1 MLSQYRK
8 SALIKTAI
16 VVTAL
21 WILVAIIGYAHTE
34 LGVDATDCPGKQII
48 HLFQ

>member
-16 VVTAL
+16 IVTVL
-21 WILVAIIGYAHTE
+21 WILVAIIGYAHAE
-34 LGVDATDCPGKQII
+34 LGLMLQIA
-48 HLFQ
+48 QENK